1 MKQFF
6 VVLSLMAFMTMT
18 SCQIQVGD
26 KEWSMGNSYKNDTP
40 TQVNQLGQVTTMNP
54 FNELDVPGPFNV
66 IYEQGE
72 NYTVRIEG
80 TMEQLEKMT
89 VYVKNSKLFI
99 DRRNSKNNNFQGLQV
114 FVTSPDIKEV
124 DIAGSGRVTAPN
136 ALKTNKITLDVSGS
150 GQITLAQLDCTELA
164 TDIAGSGSV
173 VIGPVRANTVKND
186 IAGSGKIEIAALV
199 CKRVENDIAGSGKV
213 TLNNMNVDMVDSDI
227 AGSGKVILNG
237 TVGTHTEDIA
247 GSGKVDVSGL
257 K

>member
-26 KEWSMGNSYKNDTP
+26 KEWSMGKFYKNDTP
-40 TQVNQLGQVTTMNP
+40 TQVHQLGQVTTMNP
-54 FNELDVPGPFNV
+54 FNELDVAGPFNV

-80 TMEQLEKMT
+80 TVEQLEKMT
-89 VYVKNSKLFI
+89 VYVKDDNLYI
-99 DRRNSKNNNFQGLQV
+99 DRRDSKNNNFQGLQV
-114 FVTSPDIKEV
+114 FVTSPDIEEIE
-124 DIAGSGRVTAPN
+124 IAGSGKVTAPN
-136 ALKTNKITLDVSGS
+136 ALKINKMNLDVSGS
-150 GQITLAQLDCTELA
+150 GQITLAQLECDELK

-173 VIGPVRANTVKND
+173 VIGPVQANTVKND
-186 IAGSGKIEIAALV
+186 IAGSGKVEVAALV
-199 CKRVENDIAGSGKV
+199 CKKVTNDIAGSGKV
-213 TLNNMNVDMVDSDI
+213 TLNNMTVDKVDSDI

-237 TVGTHTEDIA
+237 TVGSHTEDIA